1 MNRNIYIEA
10 RNLIANRR
18 FADAYRMLKEV
29 VSSDRNA
36 EWFFLT
42 GTAAMKMGR
51 YEEGEDYIKRAR
63 FMEPENKEYD
73 NAYNQFSSYRNN
85 YDDRARYYNESRRY
99 DSSGCCP
106 CCCCCCGDD
115 CTDTCCQLWCLDSCC
130 ECMGGDFISCC

>member
-1 MNRNIYIEA
+1 MNRNVYIEA

-63 FMEPENKEYD
+63 FMDPENQEY
-73 NAYNQFSSYRNN
+73 NAAYNQFSSYRND
-85 YDDRARYYNESRRY
+85 YDDRARYYNEEEDMTQVVAAHVVAVAVATIVQTLAVSY
-99 DSSGCCP
+99 GA
-106 CCCCCCGDD
+106 
-115 CTDTCCQLWCLDSCC
+115 
-130 ECMGGDFISCC
+130 

>member
-1 MNRNIYIEA
+1 MNRNVYIEA

-73 NAYNQFSSYRNN
+73 EAYNQFSSYRNN
-85 YDDRARYYNESRRY
+85 YDDRARYY
-99 DSSGCCP
+99 
-106 CCCCCCGDD
+106 
-115 CTDTCCQLWCLDSCC
+115 
-130 ECMGGDFISCC
+130 I

>member
-1 MNRNIYIEA
+1 MNRNVYIEA

-51 YEEGEDYIKRAR
+51 DVYKRQCCR
-63 FMEPENKEYD
+63 WRN
-73 NAYNQFSSYRNN
+73 SLRSYPKGRG
-85 YDDRARYYNESRRY
+85 R
-99 DSSGCCP
+99 
-106 CCCCCCGDD
+106 
-115 CTDTCCQLWCLDSCC
+115 
-130 ECMGGDFISCC
+130 

>member
-1 MNRNIYIEA
+1 MNRNVYIEA

-42 GTAAMKMGR
+42 GMKMGR

-73 NAYNQFSSYRNN
+73 EAYNQFSSYRNN

-115 CTDTCCQLWCLDSCC
+115 CADTCCQLWCLDSCC